1 MARGKVTVK
10 YDKTTKLY
18 YLVDNPRK
26 TFKKKYGNK
35 REVWKGDAY
44 RTKYGLMKD
53 GLKLNNSRSI
63 VSNALSNAMKYR
75 SNRSIANNDEHDVE
89 HDGEH
94 DGETASSG
102 ENSSISSV
110 NQPTRKK
117 FIYKLNGE
125 VLKECLLEEHVCRKD
140 GCHIKTNYP
149 IEYCKRHLMTE
160 MGLCIKPSTLKGN
173 AGNGLFACNGK
184 EVKDHW
190 KLNEVVFRKNQM
202 ICEYNGKLIDKNEMD
217 DIHKYYGPY
226 VLELNNGTNIDTA
239 CMRGVGSFI
248 NHKSLSAANTRFTEN
263 EIYAMMHGY
272 VTANKDIRNGSE
284 LFVSYGRSFGPM
296 EKMGIT
302 SETVDVE
309 N

>member
-1 MARGKVTVK
+1 MPRGKVTVK

-18 YLVDNPRK
+18 YSIANPRK

-44 RTKYGLMKD
+44 RTKHGLMKD
-53 GLKLNNSRSI
+53 DLKLNRSRSI
-63 VSNALSNAMKYR
+63 VSKALSNVIKER
-75 SNRSIANNDEHDVE
+75 SNVNANRSVANNEEHNE
-89 HDGEH
+89 EI
-94 DGETASSG
+94 ASTVG
-102 ENSSISSV
+102 QDTENSSISSV
-110 NQPTRKK
+110 NQPTRKR
-117 FIYKLNGE
+117 FIFKLNGE

-140 GCHIKTNYP
+140 GCHGKTNYP

-160 MGLCIKPSTLKGN
+160 MGLCVKPSTLKGDI
-173 AGNGLFACNGK
+173 GNGLFACNGK

-217 DIHKYYGPY
+217 DIHKDYGPY

-248 NHKSLSAANTRFTEN
+248 NHKSRSAANARFTEN
-263 EIYAMMHGY
+263 KIYAE
-272 VTANKDIRNGSE
+272 KDIRNGSE
-284 LFVSYGRSFGPM
+284 LFVSYGYGPM
-296 EKMGIT
+296 QAYRKKGFTI
-302 SETVDVE
+302 ETVDVDDYSVV
-309 N
+309 

>member
-1 MARGKVTVK
+1 MPRGKIVIR
-10 YDKTTKLY
+10 YDKTKKNY

-26 TFKKKYGNK
+26 TYKKAYGTRK
-35 REVWKGDAY
+35 EVWKEEAY
-44 RTKYGLMKD
+44 RTKYGLRKSD
-53 GLKLNNSRSI
+53 LTVNKYRTI
-63 VSNALSNAMKYR
+63 VGKKLSNLSKER
-75 SNRSIANNDEHDVE
+75 EILNRSTIANNDDDEITS
-89 HDGEH
+89 
-94 DGETASSG
+94 TAG
-102 ENSSISSV
+102 KDTENSSISSI
-110 NQPTRKK
+110 NEPTRKK

-125 VLKECLLEEHVCRKD
+125 VLKECLLEEHLCRKD

-160 MGLCIKPSTLKGN
+160 MGLCVKPSTLKGN

-226 VLELNNGTNIDTA
+226 VLELNNGINIDTA

-248 NHKSLSAANTRFTEN
+248 NHKPLSTANTRFTEH
-263 EIYAMMHGY
+263 EIY
-272 VTANKDIRNGSE
+272 ANKDIRNGSE
-284 LFVSYGRSFGPM
+284 LFVSYGSSFGPM